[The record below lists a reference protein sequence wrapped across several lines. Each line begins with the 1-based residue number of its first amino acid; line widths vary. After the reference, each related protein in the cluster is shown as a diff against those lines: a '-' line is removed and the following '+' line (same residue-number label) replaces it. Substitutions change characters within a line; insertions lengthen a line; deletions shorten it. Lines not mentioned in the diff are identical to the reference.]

1 MKFYCSKEEL
11 LNAVNNVSKATNAQ
25 NGLEILRGIKLEA
38 NGEGLTLRATNLE
51 ISIMCKI
58 DATVL
63 QPGETVVDARMFSD
77 IIRKSDDGAI
87 NIDINEKDEATIYTT
102 KNKFNIAGMNAKEYP
117 EFPILYNDRTL
128 VFESKEFK
136 DIVRDTVFAVA
147 QDESRPILTGLKFE
161 IYKNEMQLVSIDGY
175 RMAIRKMPIK
185 ERNDEFSFII
195 KGRILNEVLKIL
207 RDDETEVEIT
217 LSQNNVVFKFDNC
230 VIVACLM
237 SGEYIKYEQFIPQSK
252 EISIKMDRRLITQT
266 VERASI
272 IINYDDSRLPIILD
286 IDGGVMSVDCVS
298 KKGNFHEEIEIEQ
311 TATSLQIGLGS
322 KFFLDA
328 LKASS
333 GDDII
338 MEFSNA
344 KSPLVIRPLE
354 GDEYF
359 YMVLPREF
367 KR

>member
-1 MKFYCSKEEL
+1 MFQRALSML
-11 LNAVNNVSKATNAQ
+11 LCVS
-25 NGLEILRGIKLEA
+25 
-38 NGEGLTLRATNLE
+38 
-51 ISIMCKI
+51 M
-58 DATVL
+58 
-63 QPGETVVDARMFSD
+63 
-77 IIRKSDDGAI
+77 
-87 NIDINEKDEATIYTT
+87 
-102 KNKFNIAGMNAKEYP
+102 
-117 EFPILYNDRTL
+117 
-128 VFESKEFK
+128 
-136 DIVRDTVFAVA
+136 
-147 QDESRPILTGLKFE
+147 LTGSVPNTAYATE
-161 IYKNEMQLVSIDGY
+161 
-175 RMAIRKMPIK
+175 
-185 ERNDEFSFII
+185 SFVVEQTESMEDTIS
-195 KGRILNEVLKIL
+195 
-207 RDDETEVEIT
+207 DETEVEVT

-237 SGEYIKYEQFIPQSK
+237 SGEYIKYEQFIPKES

-344 KSPLVIRPLE
+344 KSPLVIRPTE
-354 GDEYF
+354 GDDYF

>member
-11 LNAVNNVSKATNAQ
+11 LNAINNVSKATNAQ

-38 NGEGLTLRATNLE
+38 NDGLTLRATNLE

-58 DATVL
+58 EATVL
-63 QPGETVVDARMFSD
+63 EPGETVVDARMFAD

-87 NIDINEKDEATIYTT
+87 NIDINNKNEATIYSNR
-102 KNKFNIAGMNAKEYP
+102 NKFNISGMNSSEYP
-117 EFPILYNDRTL
+117 QFPVIYDERSL

-136 DIVRDTVFAVA
+136 DIVRDTVFATA
-147 QDESRPILTGLKFE
+147 QDESRPILTGVKFE
-161 IYKNEMQLVSIDGY
+161 VYKNEIKLIAIDGY

-185 ERNDEFSFII
+185 QREDEFSFIV
-195 KGRILNEVLKIL
+195 KGRILNEILKIL
-207 RDDETEVEIT
+207 RDDETEVLIT
-217 LSQNNVVFKFDNC
+217 LSNNNVVFKFDNC
-230 VIVACLM
+230 IIVASLM
-237 SGEYIKYEQFIPQSK
+237 GGEYIKYDQFIPKTS
-252 EISIKMDRRLITQT
+252 EIVIKMDRRLITQT

-298 KKGNFHEEIEIEQ
+298 KKGNFHEEIEIGQ
-311 TATSLQIGLGS
+311 TSSSLQIGLGS

-328 LKASS
+328 LKGSS

-344 KSPLVIRPLE
+344 KSPMVIKPTE
-354 GDEYF
+354 GDDYF